1 MTKNAKAIL
10 IGTVM
15 SEAAGKVEELEEM
28 EGKLRSVAQA
38 LAIDQALDAGDRD
51 SLHALP
57 L

>member
-1 MTKNAKAIL
+1 
-10 IGTVM
+10 M